1 MSERPRVLQVCP
13 DPEIGGGMAE
23 AMRSLLA
30 SPLADR
36 FRLEV
41 LPTYRSPS
49 PLPRVGIFVAAL
61 VRLGAWSVRG
71 RGGVVHV
78 HATVRGSAYRKAV
91 CVLLAHLLR
100 RRVVL
105 QVHSG
110 AGDIAAFR
118 ARLGG
123 LRLALIGAALRRADA
138 VLAVSEASAA
148 ALREAGVGEELAPG
162 GIVVV
167 PNAAPQ
173 VEPFER
179 GPVPEGGP
187 VRVAYLGG
195 FANPAKGGDVL
206 TEALSLA
213 LEGGAALE
221 VAMAGP
227 GEPSPEA
234 AALIAASPSLR
245 WLGWLDADARHGL
258 LRDSPVFVMS
268 SRSEGLPMALLEAMA
283 YGMAVVATAVG
294 GIPEVVSD
302 GVDGVL
308 VEPGRPGDLADALVD
323 LAADRELRE
332 RLGRAA
338 RQRAERLDVVEVADR
353 LAGVYAGL
361 EP

>member
-23 AMRSLLA
+23 AMRGLLS

-36 FRLEV
+36 FRLEL
-41 LPTYRSPS
+41 LPTYRGPR
-49 PLPRVGIFVAAL
+49 PLRRAAVFAAAL
-61 VRLGAWSVRG
+61 IRLSVWSLRG
-71 RGGVVHV
+71 RGRLVHV

-118 ARLGG
+118 SRLGG

-148 ALREAGVGEELAPG
+148 ALREAGADGEIG
-162 GIVVV
+162 VV

-173 VEPFER
+173 VAPFER
-179 GPVPEGGP
+179 PEPQGGP

-206 TEALSLA
+206 VEALARALA
-213 LEGGAALE
+213 GGAPIE
-221 VAMAGP
+221 VALAGP
-227 GEPSPEA
+227 GEPPPRA
-234 AALIAASPSLR
+234 RALIDSRPEVR
-245 WLGWLDADARHGL
+245 WLGWLDAAAKDEL

-283 YGMAVVATAVG
+283 YGMAVVATAAG
-294 GIPEVVSD
+294 GIPEVVDD
-302 GVDGVL
+302 GVDGIL
-308 VEPGRPGDLADALVD
+308 VEAGSAEELAEALVD
-323 LAADRELRE
+323 VAADGDLRR
-332 RLGRAA
+332 RLGVAA
-338 RQRAERLDVVEVADR
+338 RARVERLDDVEVAGR
-353 LAGVYAGL
+353 LARVYAAL
-361 EP
+361 AA